1 MTTAKS
7 VTGSNFSCVS
17 FSRIRICAIISVF
30 DMTATA
36 HALAGAALVS
46 FIPNSSVAL
55 PMAFASHF
63 VLDLV
68 PHWDTGTYR
77 REKSPRRFLV
87 ESVIDLLL
95 GFGLS
100 FLLFG
105 SKVNPYLLTAG
116 ILVSQLPDWLEA
128 PYLFLGWKFPP
139 FSTVKAF
146 QSKLHFKK
154 SLPWGFVSQVVVIT
168 LLILLLSQYGKLL
181 S

>member
-1 MTTAKS
+1 MSARLCYTI
-7 VTGSNFSCVS
+7 SC
-17 FSRIRICAIISVF
+17 FL
-30 DMTATA
+30 MTATA

-46 FIPNSSVAL
+46 FIPNPSVAL

-63 VLDLV
+63 ILDLV
-68 PHWDTGTYR
+68 PHWDTGTHR
-77 REKSPRRFLV
+77 REKSPRRFFI
-87 ESVIDLLL
+87 ETAIDALL
-95 GFGLS
+95 GFSLA
-100 FLLFG
+100 FLFFG
-105 SKVNPYLLTAG
+105 SEVNPYLLSAG

-154 SLPWGFVSQVVVIT
+154 SLPWGFVSQVIVIT
-168 LLILLLSQYGKLL
+168 LLILFLSQYGKLL